1 MARVERT
8 LVRIPLFQTLESQ
21 ALQRLEALC
30 TWREAAAGQWIVDQ
44 GAQGT
49 SVFFVLW
56 GRARVITSIA
66 RREIILRDLW
76 EGEFFGELAALDGRP
91 RSAGI
96 LAITDSALACLPA
109 SGFRRAIHDHPN
121 VCDQVLSVLVGQ
133 IRSLAN
139 RATESS
145 GLNVKH
151 RLWAELLRLAK
162 GGHATSGASVLS
174 PPPTHAELAARVGSH
189 REAVTRE
196 LNALEHDGLIA
207 RRRGAIEIL
216 DAMRLHNMVEEAGE
230 R

>member
-1 MARVERT
+1 MARIERT
-8 LVRIPLFQTLESQ
+8 LASIPLFR
-21 ALQRLEALC
+21 ALDRPALLRLEASC

-44 GAQGT
+44 GADGT
-49 SVFFVLW
+49 AVFFVLR

-66 RREIILRDLW
+66 GREIILRDLRD
-76 EGEFFGELAALDGRP
+76 GEFFGELAALDGQP

-96 LAITDSALACLPA
+96 MAVTDSALACLPA
-109 SGFRRAIHDHPN
+109 SGFRRAIHDHPDI
-121 VCDQVLSVLVGQ
+121 CDQLLAVLVGQ
-133 IRSLAN
+133 IRALAN

-151 RLWAELLRLAK
+151 RLWAELLRLAEA
-162 GGHATSGASVLS
+162 GRAASGAPVVS

-207 RRRGAIEIL
+207 RRRGAIELL
-216 DAMRLHNMVEEAGE
+216 DATRLRRMVAEAGG